1 MFGLALWAS
10 GLWLRYAT
18 LQNLIPSFPW
28 IAPPRPPPRLNPRKG
43 RDQILLSSNLV
54 RAPHEWTYVGR
65 TDISAGIAKSTQ
77 TQGHISRKYYV
88 MMRNRKF
95 KEILTIDCVLP
106 GLPSITSSRNKTFLC
121 CFMTAHHQRVSE
133 KNAQQLPH
141 RSWGMDNVRIQID
154 SSLLLF
160 VLLYDNKDSV
170 PQ

>member
-1 MFGLALWAS
+1 MAEKDRRIANTRTHHATARAHGCQMAIALFFNRMCLALWAS

-95 KEILTIDCVLP
+95 KEILTIFVVFYLAC
-106 GLPSITSSRNKTFLC
+106 
-121 CFMTAHHQRVSE
+121 RVSQVLE
-133 KNAQQLPH
+133 TK
-141 RSWGMDNVRIQID
+141 
-154 SSLLLF
+154 LF
-160 VLLYDNKDSV
+160 YVAS
-170 PQ
+170 